1 MYRSFFINTWCVMKA
16 QFNTCRQNYNGC
28 LSTEKQNAE
37 KKDMDDI
44 FDEIEKGIQENS
56 IPDFSFT
63 TSC

>member
-1 MYRSFFINTWCVMKA
+1 MKA